1 MVLEGA
7 ERQKYIVGLMME
19 IKNINNGI
27 IQNDLI
33 RILSEKLKVAEQDLL
48 RIMKSKHT
56 NMSTR
61 LDESERVNTNYLFTN
76 QIDKAQIELL
86 QLLVHED
93 QSVRQYVKE
102 KVQQDLFITPFLK
115 KIAGYLLS
123 DKMTVET
130 SGIIEYFQDKN
141 ERDSVTEILFSET
154 KNFPPEEI
162 VLDCLKL
169 LKSRPLKEK
178 IQSLRVQIREKELN
192 GENTQEELEEV
203 VKLRQEL
210 NAL

>member
-1 MVLEGA
+1 
-7 ERQKYIVGLMME
+7 
-19 IKNINNGI
+19 
-27 IQNDLI
+27 
-33 RILSEKLKVAEQDLL
+33 
-48 RIMKSKHT
+48 
-56 NMSTR
+56 
-61 LDESERVNTNYLFTN
+61 
-76 QIDKAQIELL
+76 
-86 QLLVHED
+86 
-93 QSVRQYVKE
+93 
-102 KVQQDLFITPFLK
+102 
-115 KIAGYLLS
+115 
-123 DKMTVET
+123 MTVET